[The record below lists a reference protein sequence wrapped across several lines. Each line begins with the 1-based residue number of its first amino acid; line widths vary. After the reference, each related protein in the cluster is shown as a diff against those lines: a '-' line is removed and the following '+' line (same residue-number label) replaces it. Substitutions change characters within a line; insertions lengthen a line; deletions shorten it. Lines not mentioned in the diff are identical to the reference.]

1 MNTICNIRF
10 ICDVMLGKLAKW
22 LRIMGY
28 DTLYFRAIDDSELI
42 RIAKQEQRI
51 ILTRDIALA
60 HDKKVGKA
68 VLLYSNDIQG
78 QLKEFLL
85 FFKIN
90 FKEMPEALP
99 RCVNCNGEL
108 VIIDKQSILN
118 DAPEYVFLSKNSFL
132 RCYNCGKVFWQGSHM
147 KKIDKTIEKI
157 LQDLQ
162 NK

>member
-1 MNTICNIRF
+1 MNVLLNNRF

-28 DTLYFRAIDDSELI
+28 DTLYSREINDLELI
-42 RIAKQEQRI
+42 KIAKQEQRI
-51 ILTRDIALA
+51 ILTRDTALA
-60 HDKKVGKA
+60 NDKKVSQA

-78 QLKEFLL
+78 QLKEFLS

-90 FKEMPEALP
+90 FNRIPEALP
-99 RCVNCNGEL
+99 RCVNCNSEL
-108 VIIDKQSILN
+108 IITDKQSMLN
-118 DAPEYVFLSKNSFL
+118 EAPEYVFLNKNYFL
-132 RCYNCGKVFWQGSHM
+132 RCYNCGKVFWQGSHK

-162 NK
+162 K